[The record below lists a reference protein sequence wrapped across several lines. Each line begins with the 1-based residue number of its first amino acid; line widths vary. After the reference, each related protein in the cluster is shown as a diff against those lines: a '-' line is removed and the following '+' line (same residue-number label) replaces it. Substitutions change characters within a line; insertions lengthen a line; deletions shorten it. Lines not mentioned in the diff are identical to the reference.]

1 MILLTFFD
9 FSIYI
14 EDLVVQIDRL
24 DSRINCL
31 KLAVT
36 TRVLT
41 EQEVGTFHQMII
53 DRTEKNQEL
62 VRLRNGS
69 V

>member
-31 KLAVT
+31 KLPVT